1 MEIII
6 LLIVVAT
13 LGLAAAALGGIFALY
28 ASRQQD

>member
-13 LGLAAAALGGIFALY
+13 LGLAAAALGGVFALY

>member
-13 LGLAAAALGGIFALY
+13 LGLTAAGLGGIFAIY
-28 ASRQQD
+28 ASRQQE

>member
-6 LLIVVAT
+6 LLVVVAT
-13 LGLAAAALGGIFALY
+13 LGLAAATLGGVFAIY

>member
-6 LLIVVAT
+6 LLVVVAT
-13 LGLAAAALGGIFALY
+13 LGLGAASLGGVFAIY